1 MRVPWRRRRTDG
13 ERRSEADEALEISKR
28 QREHA
33 RERRHE
39 FERLAS
45 RMREIR
51 KVNHLAEAFDRA
63 FGEGR

>member
-1 MRVPWRRRRTDG
+1 MRVPWRRRANGD
-13 ERRSEADEALEISKR
+13 RRSAADEALEISKR

-39 FERLAS
+39 FEHLTHRI
-45 RMREIR
+45 REIR